1 MKKLYNMK
9 IVPVICTLLIC
20 ASAYAQQ
27 DPAAMKVLTDFS
39 RKASEAPSV
48 NILFHLVTNDSKENT
63 IDTISGSVVLSGDRY
78 KLSLP
83 SNTIWSDGMISW
95 NYMNDIEEVTINN
108 LDPEEK
114 SFTAKPSRLF
124 SLYKEGYKVR
134 LIEETQRY
142 WLIDLYPEDIS
153 NNLIRIRLKI
163 ARPSYSLKSAEYKT
177 KDGIVVTLLT
187 DRYDLTMKPDKSFFV
202 FDLSQHKK
210 VEIVDMR

>member
-1 MKKLYNMK
+1 MKKPYKMK
-9 IVPVICTLLIC
+9 IAPAIC
-20 ASAYAQQ
+20 AILLCASVHAQQ
-27 DPAAMKVLTDFS
+27 DPAAMKVLADFS
-39 RKASEAPSV
+39 NKASEAPSV
-48 NILFHLVTNDSKENT
+48 NILFRLVTNDSKENT
-63 IDTISGSVVLSGDRY
+63 IDTISGSLVLSGDKY

-83 SNTIWSDGMISW
+83 SNTIWSDGITSW
-95 NYMNDIEEVTINN
+95 NYMNDVEELTISTV
-108 LDPEEK
+108 DPEEK
-114 SFTAKPSRLF
+114 SFTAKPSQLF

-163 ARPSYSLKSAEYKT
+163 GKPSHSLKSAEYKT

-187 DRYDLTMKPDKSFFV
+187 DRYDLTMKPDKSYFV